1 MITLYSTNCPKC
13 NVLKQKLQ
21 SLNIDFEI
29 SNNID
34 ELIELGFMEAPIL
47 KVNDQYLNFSKAVN
61 WIKEQKIN

>member
-21 SLNIDFEI
+21 SLNIDFEV
-29 SNNID
+29 SDNID
-34 ELIELGFMEAPIL
+34 ELINLGFMEAPIL

-61 WIKEQKIN
+61 WIKEQK

>member
-21 SLNIDFEI
+21 SLSIDFEI

-47 KVNDQYLNFSKAVN
+47 KVNDEYLNFSKAVN
-61 WIKEQKIN
+61 WIKEQK

>member
-47 KVNDQYLNFSKAVN
+47 KVNDEYLNFSKAVN
-61 WIKEQKIN
+61 WIKEQK

>member
-47 KVNDQYLNFSKAVN
+47 KVNNQYLNFSKAVN
-61 WIKEQKIN
+61 WIKEQK

>member
-21 SLNIDFEI
+21 SLNIDFEV

-34 ELIELGFMEAPIL
+34 ELINLGFMEAPIL
-47 KVNDQYLNFSKAVN
+47 KVNDKYLNFSKAVN
-61 WIKEQKIN
+61 WIKEQK

>member
-29 SNNID
+29 SDNID
-34 ELIELGFMEAPIL
+34 ELIKLGFMEAPIL
-47 KVNDQYLNFSKAVN
+47 KVNDKYLNFSKAVN

>member
-34 ELIELGFMEAPIL
+34 ELIELGFTEAPIL

-61 WIKEQKIN
+61 WIKEQK

>member
-21 SLNIDFEI
+21 SLNINFEI
-29 SNNID
+29 SYNID

-61 WIKEQKIN
+61 WIKEKK

>member
-21 SLNIDFEI
+21 NLNIDFEI

-34 ELIELGFMEAPIL
+34 ELIELAFMEAPIL

-61 WIKEQKIN
+61 WIKEQK

>member
-47 KVNDQYLNFSKAVN
+47 KANDQYLNFSKAVN
-61 WIKEQKIN
+61 WIKEQK

>member
-21 SLNIDFEI
+21 NLNIDFEI

-61 WIKEQKIN
+61 WIKEQK

>member
-21 SLNIDFEI
+21 SLNIDFKI
-29 SNNID
+29 SDNID
-34 ELIELGFMEAPIL
+34 ELIKLGFMEAPIL
-47 KVNDQYLNFSKAVN
+47 KVNDEYLNFSKAVN

>member
-47 KVNDQYLNFSKAVN
+47 KINDQYLNFSKAVN
-61 WIKEQKIN
+61 WIKEQK

>member
-21 SLNIDFEI
+21 NLNIDFEI

-47 KVNDQYLNFSKAVN
+47 KVNDEYLNFSKAVN
-61 WIKEQKIN
+61 WIKEQK

>member
-29 SNNID
+29 SYNID
-34 ELIELGFMEAPIL
+34 ELIELGFMDAPIL
-47 KVNDQYLNFSKAVN
+47 IVNDQYLNFSKAVN
-61 WIKEQKIN
+61 WIKEQK

>member
-21 SLNIDFEI
+21 SLNIDFEV
-29 SNNID
+29 SDNID
-34 ELIELGFMEAPIL
+34 ELINLGFMEAPIL
-47 KVNDQYLNFSKAVN
+47 KVNDEYLNFSKAVN

>member
-61 WIKEQKIN
+61 WIKEQK

>member
-29 SNNID
+29 SYNID
-34 ELIELGFMEAPIL
+34 ELINLGFMEAPIL
-47 KVNDQYLNFSKAVN
+47 KVNDEYLNFSKAVN
-61 WIKEQKIN
+61 WIKEQK

>member
-21 SLNIDFEI
+21 SLNIDFET
-29 SNNID
+29 SYNID

-61 WIKEQKIN
+61 WIKEQK